1 MSETGEKA
9 PRKKRG
15 KATLPVEKPP
25 PPRNDWRSQ
34 RYEVVPIDSV
44 RPREDNPNEGDS
56 PAIAES
62 IDANGFFGAIL
73 VGGDGRILVG
83 AHRWAE
89 LKASGETEC
98 PVIRLSV
105 EDERGIAIMIAEN
118 ATRDHAK
125 TNENKLADLLARLPA
140 HRGLGIKPPD
150 VTALLERARPTLPY
164 LSLMRQNGAEPE
176 PEPAESDEPEDEEDS
191 DDEHDRTDVVDD
203 YDGGPR
209 EDEEPEADA
218 APARQEVARVPLA
231 IVLTNS
237 EARKWAEYKK
247 SIGARRDVEA
257 FRVLLAAVTRTD
269 DGEA

>member
-1 MSETGEKA
+1 
-9 PRKKRG
+9 
-15 KATLPVEKPP
+15 
-25 PPRNDWRSQ
+25 
-34 RYEVVPIDSV
+34 
-44 RPREDNPNEGDS
+44 
-56 PAIAES
+56 
-62 IDANGFFGAIL
+62 
-73 VGGDGRILVG
+73 
-83 AHRWAE
+83 
-89 LKASGETEC
+89 
-98 PVIRLSV
+98 
-105 EDERGIAIMIAEN
+105 
-118 ATRDHAK
+118 
-125 TNENKLADLLARLPA
+125 
-140 HRGLGIKPPD
+140 
-150 VTALLERARPTLPY
+150 
-164 LSLMRQNGAEPE
+164 MRQNGAEPE